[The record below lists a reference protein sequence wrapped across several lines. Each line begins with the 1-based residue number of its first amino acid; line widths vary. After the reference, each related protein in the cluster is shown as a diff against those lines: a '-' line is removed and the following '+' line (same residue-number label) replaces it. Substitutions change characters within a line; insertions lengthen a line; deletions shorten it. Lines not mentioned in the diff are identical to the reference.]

1 MLHSCYALQ
10 LNVAVFVVL
19 CFSKLVVYVTCPHR
33 CGCFI
38 CYASS
43 SKSTIHVAEMLDS
56 TNDIAQITGVNKKVL
71 NSELSKMSL
80 SFASFTSN

>member
-1 MLHSCYALQ
+1 M
-10 LNVAVFVVL
+10 
-19 CFSKLVVYVTCPHR
+19 VYVTCPHR

-71 NSELSKMSL
+71 NSELSRMSL
-80 SFASFTSN
+80 SYASLHLVDELIVQRCFLCFN